1 VRATCLFADSIADI
15 AVLGQP
21 DNQALSDETDAYDE
35 LVEDM
40 TTLAVADAPAQGSE
54 RLTFGERQVNKPTPR
69 AGPARVLSLKG
80 RWLQGHVERRGSRL
94 KFEPQKYFAS
104 GMSGSPIID
113 AAGAAIGIV
122 SVDILSPV
130 LLDNLATRLAQGIVA
145 KS

>member
-1 VRATCLFADSIADI
+1 VWATCLFADSIADI

-35 LVEDM
+35 QVEDM

-80 RWLQGHVERRGSRL
+80 RWLQGHVERRGSWL
-94 KFEPQKYFAS
+94 KFKPQKYFAS
-104 GMSGSPIID
+104 GMSGS
-113 AAGAAIGIV
+113 AAIGIV